1 MKDYSEQYHNVHKRW
16 GFLKKWGFLDDSTG
30 FHMRKPY
37 LGKAE
42 FGCIQSN
49 KIIFQGSEF
58 IGK

>member
-30 FHMRKPY
+30 FHIRKPY

-42 FGCIQSN
+42 SGCMYSI
-49 KIIFQGSEF
+49 K
-58 IGK
+58 